1 VHTPFSSFQDLPE
14 IPAFKRKVRSNR
26 HQRKRSVSDGVAL
39 MRAGVASNRSSVAV
53 NRAFTEDLATRNMD
67 PNKDQQN
74 YESGDKKS
82 VNDYFIRRLTFSSG
96 QNFDAKE
103 ECIDS
108 TTSDDGDDT
117 DIDDVP
123 EAMLKITVA
132 REDKIQAFVQSI
144 NLASFFQSSRY
155 RIISAF
161 IGPIPCF
168 FSVT

>member
-1 VHTPFSSFQDLPE
+1 
-14 IPAFKRKVRSNR
+14 
-26 HQRKRSVSDGVAL
+26 

-53 NRAFTEDLATRNMD
+53 TRAFTNDLATRNID
-67 PNKDQQN
+67 PNKDQHN

-82 VNDYFIRRLTFSSG
+82 VNFISRLTFSSG

-108 TTSDDGDDT
+108 TTSVDGDDT

-155 RIISAF
+155 RIMSAF
-161 IGPIPCF
+161 IGPLPCF
-168 FSVT
+168 FSVA